1 MAKRRANGEG
11 NIRKRKDGRWE
22 GRYTAGTDDNGKPI
36 SRNVLGKTQA
46 EVREKLKQAIKTAE
60 NVDIQRSE
68 QYTVEEWIRL
78 WFQVYSQPHVRESTT
93 LYYQNYIENHIIP
106 GIGHIKLKK
115 LTSPDIQ
122 KFYNKL
128 KTSGRVKKY
137 DSMTDFS
144 LSNRSVRGVHM
155 LLHNCLE
162 QAVQERLIPTNPTDG
177 CKIPPTVKQEMKVIP
192 PGKTGDY
199 LKQAEAHGVL
209 PLFFLELSS
218 GLRRGELLA
227 LLWADL
233 DIEKRIIS
241 VTKTVDRI
249 KGELKV
255 MPPKTVNSIRKIVIP
270 QQAVKMLVE
279 EHLKHPDSPYMFP
292 SPVTGNMYDP
302 DAVGR
307 IHKKLLKRAELDAGI
322 RFHDLRHTFSTLM
335 IQNGVDAKTLA
346 GILGHYSAAF
356 TLDTYTHVTDSM
368 QQDAAEKTGNF
379 MEARFNPH
387 KIAARFPNIFP
398 FGSNL
403 GQPPGFKRTTRQK
416 EPRKPA

>member
-46 EVREKLKQAIKTAE
+46 EVKEKLKQAIKTAE

-78 WFQVYSQPHVRESTT
+78 WFQVYSQPHVRESTA

-115 LTSPDIQ
+115 LTSLDIQ

-137 DSMTDFS
+137 DNMTDFS

-162 QAVQERLIPTNPTDG
+162 QAVHERLIPTNPTDG
-177 CKIPPTVKQEMKVIP
+177 CKIPPNVKQEMKVIP
-192 PGKTGDY
+192 PEKIGDY
-199 LKQAEAHGVL
+199 LKEAEAHGVL

-227 LLWADL
+227 LLWTDL

-255 MPPKTVNSIRKIVIP
+255 MPPKTVNSIRKIMLPP
-270 QQAVKMLVE
+270 QTVKLLIE
-279 EHLKHPDSPYMFP
+279 EQLKHPNSPYMFP

-307 IHKKLLKRAELDAGI
+307 IHKKLLKRAGLDVGI

-368 QQDAAEKTGNF
+368 QQDAAEKIGNF
-379 MEARFNPH
+379 MASA
-387 KIAARFPNIFP
+387 I
-398 FGSNL
+398 
-403 GQPPGFKRTTRQK
+403 
-416 EPRKPA
+416 